1 MLTEL
6 RKRTDLTVSIFTKKL
21 KAILNTQS
29 KMDNLIDKFL
39 KQTKRDYQP
48 SVSLSMLVIPFSLF

>member
-39 KQTKRDYQP
+39 KQTKRDYQHTK
-48 SVSLSMLVIPFSLF
+48 